1 MANKKSIKGTQTEK
15 NLVAA
20 FIGESQTYTRYIY
33 YAAQAE
39 KENLFPIQKIFEE
52 TAANELHHGKIF
64 MKMLEGGVVTIKTE
78 VDSTNIGDTAA
89 NLAISIKEEREE
101 GMDFYLA
108 SAKTAEKEGFPEI
121 ARHFEAIA
129 SIEKHHM
136 ERFERYLKR
145 LQDGTLWKR
154 EKPIK
159 WECLVCGYIY
169 EGTEPPK
176 NCPGCDHPYQHYFA
190 LDMD

>member
-1 MANKKSIKGTQTEK
+1 MATTKSIKGTRTEQ
-15 NLVAA
+15 NLVNAYV
-20 FIGESQTYTRYIY
+20 GESQAYTRYIY
-33 YAAQAE
+33 YSQQAQ
-39 KENLFPIQKIFEE
+39 KEGYFPIQKIFEE

-64 MKMLEGGVVTIKTE
+64 MKMLQGGVVNCNSAI
-78 VDSTNIGDTAA
+78 DSTNIGTTAE

-108 SAKTAEKEGFPEI
+108 AAKTAEEEGFPEI
-121 ARHFEAIA
+121 ARHFTAIA

-145 LQDGTLWKR
+145 LNDGTLWKR
-154 EKPIK
+154 DTPIK
-159 WECLVCGYIY
+159 WQCLVCGYIY

-176 NCPGCDHPYQHYFA
+176 SSACDHPYQHYFA
-190 LDMD
+190 LDMDD